1 MRRVVPATPAVM
13 AGTLMAVQLGWLVR
27 SSGEVWRWPGWWLV
41 VDLPLWK
48 MKNVRQLG
56 WWNSQLNAKI
66 YGKIKH
72 VYGKIKHVPNH
83 QPALVHWP
91 VGANWQWCWFVGT
104 ETLLLLL
111 NHPLHDSWQAA
122 QWSREEVTKIF
133 HDFSRLFVVQWKGW
147 SRASLV
153 CLSVGRSWRFTF
165 FCGFQGQSMCLAG
178 ALMVWLDP
186 AICRWSQW
194 FLSPFYAT
202 DLSETIGKERWV
214 ESVVTRL
221 QPKFTRS
228 SVVPGTPY
236 QSLFTNKTNLSNGR
250 LT

>member
-1 MRRVVPATPAVM
+1 MQKYM
-13 AGTLMAVQLGWLVR
+13 
-27 SSGEVWRWPGWWLV
+27 E
-41 VDLPLWK
+41 
-48 MKNVRQLG
+48 
-56 WWNSQLNAKI
+56 
-66 YGKIKH
+66 KIKH
-72 VYGKIKHVPNH
+72 VYGKIKTCSKPPTSFSSLASWCQLAMV
-83 QPALVHWP
+83 LVCWYRNSL
-91 VGANWQWCWFVGT
+91 AIAESSFAWFVASCAVIKRRS
-104 ETLLLLL
+104 
-111 NHPLHDSWQAA
+111 DQ
-122 QWSREEVTKIF
+122 
-133 HDFSRLFVVQWKGW
+133 DFSWFFPRLFVVQWKGW

-228 SVVPGTPY
+228 SVVPGIPY